1 MSSGIMTSAP
11 CVRLAPATGAT
22 TFRSRVVITTGHTFL
37 SGLLYHPYNLYK
49 VRLTTAFPHFSE
61 PRSVYR
67 SCLSQVFQNNENYL
81 FHSRCLRAPSPHW
94 CCRPPCK
101 PTNSHLSPQLQ
112 ENSPILNTIL
122 FLRRAASGES
132 SRNERSRCRHVEA
145 RNC

>member
-61 PRSVYR
+61 PRSLFIARV
-67 SCLSQVFQNNENYL
+67 CLKSSKTMKITFSTLAALGLLALTGAAVL
-81 FHSRCLRAPSPHW
+81 PV
-94 CCRPPCK
+94 
-101 PTNSHLSPQLQ
+101 SPQTLI
-112 ENSPILNTIL
+112 SLLNFMRI
-122 FLRRAASGES
+122 
-132 SRNERSRCRHVEA
+132 VQY
-145 RNC
+145 